1 MNLNE
6 LPKDWQQEV
15 KELRYENAM
24 YRRERNKLRDE
35 LAALN
40 SARPEGLRSP
50 SQTLAVLGGDE

>member
-6 LPKDWQQEV
+6 LPKDWQREV
-15 KELRYENAM
+15 KELRCENAA

-40 SARPEGLRSP
+40 SARPEGLLSP
-50 SQTLAVLGGDE
+50 MQTMAAIGGGE